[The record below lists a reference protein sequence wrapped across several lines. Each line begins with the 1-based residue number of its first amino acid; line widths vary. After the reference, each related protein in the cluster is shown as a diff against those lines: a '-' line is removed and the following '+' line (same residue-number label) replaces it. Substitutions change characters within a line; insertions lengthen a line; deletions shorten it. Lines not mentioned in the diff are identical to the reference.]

1 MNSNNRRCYGVMV
14 LPEALVRRM
23 REEWRVVETPV
34 RWDAVAAELR
44 VRLARRG
51 LAWRTERRPLAA

>member
-1 MNSNNRRCYGVMV
+1 MV

-23 REEWRVVETPV
+23 RDEWRVVETPA